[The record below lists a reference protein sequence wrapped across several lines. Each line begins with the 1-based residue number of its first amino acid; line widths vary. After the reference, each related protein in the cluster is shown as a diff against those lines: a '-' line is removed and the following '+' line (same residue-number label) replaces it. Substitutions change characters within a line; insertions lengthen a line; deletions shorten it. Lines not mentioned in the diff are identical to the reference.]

1 MATSILNKSSADDSE
16 IIDGSGKINDEL
28 ETLRD
33 LRKTDNFDKVQ
44 MKLKKLGGRVNLT
57 ELVERMSAFDPG
69 E

>member
-1 MATSILNKSSADDSE
+1 MATSILNKSSSDDSQ
-16 IIDGSGKINDEL
+16 IKDGNGRINDEL

-33 LRKTDNFDKVQ
+33 LRKTDYFDKVQ

-57 ELVERMSAFDPG
+57 ELVERMRKFDPG